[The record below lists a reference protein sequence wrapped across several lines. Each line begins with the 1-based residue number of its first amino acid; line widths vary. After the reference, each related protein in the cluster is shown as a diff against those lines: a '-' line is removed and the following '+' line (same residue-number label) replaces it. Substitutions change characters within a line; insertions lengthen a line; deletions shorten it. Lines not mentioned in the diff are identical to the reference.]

1 MKITVIGTGYVGL
14 VQGIIMS
21 EFGSEVICVDKSQE
35 KIEILNKGELPIY
48 EPGLAELLHKNQKAK
63 RISFTTDIEKAIKK
77 SEVIFIAVGTP
88 ALEDGSADLSAV
100 LNVAEEIGEYINS
113 YKVIVDKSTVPVGT
127 GRKVINIIKEKIKSR
142 NENID
147 FDVVSNPEFLREGKA
162 VNDCLRPNRIVIG
175 TESEK
180 AKEIMSKVYNVLY
193 INATP
198 FLFTNLE
205 TAEMIK
211 YASNAFLAV

>member
-35 KIEILNKGELPIY
+35 KIEIL
-48 EPGLAELLHKNQKAK
+48 NQKAK

-127 GRKVINIIKEKIKSR
+127 GRKVINIIKEKIK
-142 NENID
+142 ILML
-147 FDVVSNPEFLREGKA
+147 FLIQ
-162 VNDCLRPNRIVIG
+162 N
-175 TESEK
+175 
-180 AKEIMSKVYNVLY
+180 
-193 INATP
+193 
-198 FLFTNLE
+198 F
-205 TAEMIK
+205 
-211 YASNAFLAV
+211 